1 MTYRTEDALVKYLK
15 DFKECQIGLYDK
27 LNYLE
32 ARVDK
37 IRKKQYRYTVNE

>member
-15 DFKECQIGLYDK
+15 DLKKCQIGLYNK

-32 ARVDK
+32 ARVYK
-37 IRKKQYRYTVNE
+37 LEKKQ

>member
-15 DFKECQIGLYDK
+15 YLEECQIGLYDK

-37 IRKKQYRYTVNE
+37 LEKKQYRYTVNE